1 MKSQKEEVI
10 IIDGNSII
18 NRAFYG
24 VPTLVNKDGIHTN
37 AVYGF
42 FNMFF
47 KMLKTHDPDY
57 ISVAFDVRADTFR
70 HKEYKEYKANR
81 SGMPDELAQ
90 QMPII
95 KDILTSLG
103 IHTMEL
109 EGYEADDLL
118 GTVSNICAD
127 KGFHVNIVSGDK
139 DILQLVTENIHVL
152 YSKSGSSNLIK
163 YEIEDVKEDFGVL
176 PKYIPDYKGLCGDSA
191 DNIPGVAG
199 IGKKTAKKVLNQ
211 FDTIEK
217 ALDDVENIKSTRARK
232 RLKVNGETALL
243 SKKLATIVKNVPIEF
258 SIREL
263 KKEEINTKKVID
275 LLKKYELNSIIKR
288 IKKFENVPF
297 EKLDIK
303 INEISTKKV
312 KEKLKEIDEFSFK
325 LIYDKIDIFEN
336 NLISMAI
343 STKSKNYFIN
353 LKNDENDLIDLKE
366 VFEDENIKK
375 IGFSL
380 KDDYLLLL
388 QIGINLKGVC
398 FDSYIADY
406 LIEPSTSNYLI
417 SNIVMKHFTRSIKS
431 KEELLGKGRSKKDFE
446 QVDIEKIKDYN
457 INISYYSY
465 KLRDILKSKLKDES
479 LYEIFK
485 NVEMPLIKV
494 LAEIEFKGFNVD
506 KEKLDEI
513 DQNLT
518 QKIDSI
524 TKKIYKLAGEEFN
537 INSPKQLGVIL
548 FEKLDLPVI
557 KKTKTGYS
565 TAKSVLKKLMDK
577 HEIIPL
583 IKEYRTYSKLKSTY
597 IDGLFKVINEKS
609 NRIHTS
615 LNQTVT
621 VTGRLSSSDP
631 NLQNI
636 PVRLPIGRKIRKVFV
651 PSDGNILLGAD
662 YSQIELRVLAHMSKD
677 EKLLHAYNNGID
689 IHKLTASEVFHKK
702 LEDVTSAER
711 RKAKEVNFG
720 IVYGMSDHG
729 LSDRLEISR
738 KEAKTYIEKYFN
750 TYKGVKKYMDNVV
763 KQCKEKH
770 YVKTILNRKR
780 YIREI
785 NDKNYFKRQF
795 AERTAKNTPIQGS
808 AADIIKIAMIN
819 TNNALKEAGLKS
831 EMILQVH
838 DELLIDVI
846 PNELDKVKE
855 ILLKEM
861 EDAYSLDVP
870 LVVDMKTGKSWYE
883 TK

>member
-1 MKSQKEEVI
+1 MKSKKEEVI

-42 FNMFF
+42 FNMLF
-47 KMLKTHDPDY
+47 KMLQTHDPDY
-57 ISVAFDVRADTFR
+57 ISVAFDVRAKTFR

-81 SGMPDELAQ
+81 SGMPDELAE

-95 KDILTSLG
+95 KDILKSLG

-118 GTVSNICAD
+118 GTVSNICAN
-127 KGFHVNIVSGDK
+127 KGLHVNIVSGDK
-139 DILQLVTENIHVL
+139 DILQLVTENINVL

-163 YEIEDVKEDFGVL
+163 YEIEDVKDDFGVL
-176 PKYIPDYKGLCGDSA
+176 PEYIPDYKGLCGDSA

-199 IGKKTAKKVLNQ
+199 IGKKTAKKVLKQ

-232 RLKVNGETALL
+232 RLKVNDEIALL
-243 SKKLATIVKNVPIEF
+243 SKKLATIVKNVPIDF
-258 SIREL
+258 HISEL

-275 LLKKYELNSIIKR
+275 LLKEYELNSIIKR

-297 EKLDIK
+297 EKFDI
-303 INEISTKKV
+303 EIIETNTKKI
-312 KEKLKEIDEFSFK
+312 KEKLKKVNEFAFK
-325 LIYDKIDIFEN
+325 IIYDKIDIFEN
-336 NLISMAI
+336 DLVSLSI

-353 LKNDENDLIDLKE
+353 LKKEKNDLIDLKE
-366 VFEDENIKK
+366 IFEDENIKK
-375 IGFSL
+375 IGFSS

-388 QIGINLKGVC
+388 QIGIDLNGIC

-431 KEELLGKGRSKKDFE
+431 KEELLGKGRSKKDFK
-446 QVDIEKIKDYN
+446 QVDIEKIKNYN

-465 KLRDILKSKLKDES
+465 KLKDILKSKLKEES

-485 NVEMPLIKV
+485 NLEMPLIKV

-506 KEKLDEI
+506 KEKLEELDK
-513 DQNLT
+513 NLT
-518 QKIDSI
+518 QKVDSI

-537 INSPKQLGVIL
+537 VNSPKQLGVIL

-636 PVRLPIGRKIRKVFV
+636 PVRLPIGRKIRKVFI
-651 PSDGNILLGAD
+651 PSDGNVLLGAD

-702 LEDVTSAER
+702 LEDVTNAER

-729 LSDRLEISR
+729 LSDRLGISR

-750 TYKGVKKYMDNVV
+750 TYKGVKKYMDNLV
-763 KQCKEKH
+763 KECKEKH

-846 PNELDKVKE
+846 PSELDEVKE

-861 EDAYSLDVP
+861 EKAYSLDVP